1 MSLKSIIIEEIME
14 EFGITKEMVD
24 KVKTLIDHVD
34 IQKFEDKTIVSIK
47 TKNISII
54 IDKQELGGRIDRN
67 TYLQNLLGV
76 GQFFS

>member
-47 TKNISII
+47 TKNISVII
-54 IDKQELGGRIDRN
+54 NK
-67 TYLQNLLGV
+67 
-76 GQFFS
+76 